1 MRRFG
6 LTGWALSLVILGAG
20 PGTVSAQNADT
31 GDVDPMMQAWIDA
44 MTPGPEHA
52 ALASREGSWSVTSTW
67 WMEPGGEPQVSQG
80 SAERH
85 MIYEG
90 RVLEETYYGDMAGL
104 PFEGR
109 ATVGYDNVTGRF
121 WSTWIDS
128 MSTGV
133 TLLYGDYDEAEG
145 TWTWEGETPNPITGG
160 LVPMRIESRMDGE
173 GQETSTFYG
182 PGPDGEM
189 VRTME
194 LVYERQ

>member
-44 MTPGPEHA
+44 MTPGPQHA
-52 ALASREGSWSVTSTW
+52 ALADLEGSWTVTSTW
-67 WMEPGGEPQVSQG
+67 WMEPGAEPQVSQG
-80 SAERH
+80 SAERT
-85 MIYEG
+85 MIYDG
-90 RVLEETYYGDMAGL
+90 RVLEETFHGDMGGQ
-104 PFEGR
+104 PFEGL

-121 WSTWIDS
+121 WTTWIDS

-145 TWTWEGETPNPITGG
+145 TWTWEGETPDPMSGG
-160 LVPMRIESRMDGE
+160 LITMRIESRMDGPDR
-173 GQETSTFYG
+173 ETNTFYMT
-182 PGPDGEM
+182 GPDGDM

-194 LVYERQ
+194 MVYERQ